1 MCDTDDM
8 DRLANAA
15 LILSGIAAYSVI
27 VYLMGYNQGFN
38 NGHKNALEFEPACKQ
53 VNYSVQ
59 KE

>member
-1 MCDTDDM
+1 MNK
-8 DRLANAA
+8 LANAA
-15 LILSGIAAYSVI
+15 LILSTVAMYSVI

-53 VNYSVQ
+53 YNYGVQ